1 MFPVICLAASRAD
14 GSALRFILLS
24 VLLFLTPMALFCVLA
39 LSVAPYLRRVAA
51 ATLFA
56 LNISSADALLSAW
69 RGAFYGED
77 GFVVGTYIAISVTI
91 LVISFVVALRHRG

>member
-1 MFPVICLAASRAD
+1 
-14 GSALRFILLS
+14 
-24 VLLFLTPMALFCVLA
+24 
-39 LSVAPYLRRVAA
+39 
-51 ATLFA
+51 
-56 LNISSADALLSAW
+56 LNISSADALLLAW